1 MAENYKITTFASH
14 TALQILKGAK
24 DEGFGTV
31 LLCPADRKK
40 FYSLFPLADKT
51 IQLNDLNSL
60 KDASEKIAEDNAILV
75 PHGSFVANGNL
86 KELQQLDIMYFGN
99 RKILPWES
107 DRSLERK
114 WLKESGIKIPRLYKN
129 PEDIDRPVIVK
140 FFGAEGGKGY
150 FLTKSREDFEKK
162 IKESRGKQ
170 YQLQEYI
177 VGVPIYIHYF
187 HSPLSGET
195 EIMSCDRRWET
206 NVDAIGRIAAK
217 DQIDLSLESSYSV
230 VGNAPLVL
238 RESLLPKA
246 LEMGERVVETSR
258 KLVDRK
264 GLFGPFC
271 LEGVLTPKMEFFVFE
286 ISARIVAG
294 TNLFINGSP
303 YTWLKYNKSVST
315 GRRIAMEIKQA
326 IQESRIEEVL
336 G

>member
-1 MAENYKITTFASH
+1 MAESYKIATFASH
-14 TALQILKGAK
+14 TALQILKGAR

-31 LLCPADRKK
+31 LLCPENRKK
-40 FYSLFPLADKT
+40 FYSSFSLADKT
-51 IQLNDLNSL
+51 IETESIGELDKIAGQLN
-60 KDASEKIAEDNAILV
+60 KENAIII
-75 PHGSFVANGNL
+75 PHGSFVAYGS
-86 KELQQLDIMYFGN
+86 LQKLIETEMLYFGN

-107 DRSLERK
+107 DRQKERE
-114 WLKESGIKIPRLYKN
+114 WLKKAGIMVPRLYDA
-129 PEDIDRPVIVK
+129 PEKIDSPVIVK

-150 FLTKSREDFEKK
+150 FLTKNQKDFEQK
-162 IKESRGKQ
+162 IKSSKGKA

-217 DQIDLSLESSYSV
+217 DQIDLSLESSYTV
-230 VGNAPLVL
+230 VGNAPLVI
-238 RESLLPKA
+238 RESLLPEL
-246 LEMGERVVETSR
+246 LEIGERVVETSK
-258 KLVDRK
+258 KLVDKK

-271 LEGVLTPKMEFFVFE
+271 LEGVLTPKMEFYVFE
-286 ISARIVAG
+286 VSARIVAG
-294 TNLFINGSP
+294 TNVYINGTP
-303 YTWLKYNKSVST
+303 YTWLKYNKPVST

-326 IQESRIEEVL
+326 IKENRIEEVL